1 MFRKTGGDA
10 TTPEGN
16 MKTPLEMKIEAKEN
30 CISVFQDGLHAD
42 CDGTLFICGRRV
54 TLNEAIMYGGNRGWF
69 SGVLPYPAG

>member
-1 MFRKTGGDA
+1 
-10 TTPEGN
+10 

-42 CDGTLFICGRRV
+42 CDGNLFICGRRV

>member
-1 MFRKTGGDA
+1 
-10 TTPEGN
+10 
-16 MKTPLEMKIEAKEN
+16 MKVEAQEN

-54 TLNEAIMYGGNRGWF
+54 TLNEAIAYGGNRGWF